1 MLKIVLIIF
10 QVICALGLIAFVLL
24 QSGKSA
30 GLSGSI
36 TGAGAEIFGK
46 KKGMDELFGKL
57 SLYSA
62 IGFMVFTLAVAL
74 V

>member
-1 MLKIVLIIF
+1 MLKIIFIIL

-36 TGAGAEIFGK
+36 TGAGTEIFGK
-46 KKGMDELFGKL
+46 KKGMDELFSKGA
-57 SLYSA
+57 LYTG